1 MKYIKIIEHLT
12 TDKISEKELNHFNL
26 QLINDPILRDE
37 YDRYNLSLNII
48 SEKAE
53 NLRDAIGNTIDFEF
67 SIDSAFDSLPANSQ
81 IKDERYKELSGLIR
95 DVIANGRHEY
105 HNGFKGW
112 FKAAAAFI
120 FIFLVSLPSS
130 ESFIRNHVIICL
142 EKFKP
147 PIYIPVVTRG
157 DKTNPDAIQIAWD
170 YYSHNNIVSALNIL
184 DSLDYSPDQ
193 EADWVVFK
201 SVCLMEKE
209 DYEQALQVLGSL
221 PDDCLLRITS
231 LWHKAICNINL
242 QNKDKALI
250 QLEEIARADR
260 LYRRSARKLKYLLNT
275 YPSLEIDFSPSRY
288 LRDGIYKF

>member
-1 MKYIKIIEHLT
+1 MKYFKIIEHLT
-12 TDKISEKELNHFNL
+12 TDKISEKELNDFNL

-53 NLRDAIGNTIDFEF
+53 DLRDAIDNTIDFEF
-67 SIDSAFDSLPANSQ
+67 SIDLAFDSLPANSQ
-81 IKDERYKELSGLIR
+81 FRDERYKELSGLIR
-95 DVIANGRHEY
+95 DVIANGRDEDQ
-105 HNGFKGW
+105 NGFKGW
-112 FKAAAAFI
+112 FKAAAVFV
-120 FIFLVSLPSS
+120 FFVLVSLPSS
-130 ESFIRNHVIICL
+130 ESFIKNHVIICL
-142 EKFKP
+142 DKFNP
-147 PIYIPVVTRG
+147 PIYVPGVTRG
-157 DKTNPDAIQIAWD
+157 RQTGPDAIQLAWD

-184 DSLDYSPDQ
+184 DSLGYSPDR

-209 DYEQALQVLGSL
+209 DYEQALQVLGCL

-231 LWHKAICNINL
+231 LWYKAICYINL
-242 QNKDKALI
+242 QNKDKAII

-275 YPSLEIDFSPSRY
+275 YPMLEIDFSPGRY